1 MTTEHAKKLLLEKER
16 SLLEE
21 RDRFQAVISESGDVG
36 DPVDAATSDEERG
49 EASEEASQVT
59 ETLEDVRSALQR
71 IEAGTYG
78 RCVVCGRPIEPKR
91 LEAVPWTPYCLE
103 DQERIDREKGA
114 DNDGV
119 TL

>member
-21 RDRFQAVISESGDVG
+21 LDRLQDEISDSGDVG
-36 DPVDAATSDEERG
+36 DPVDAAASDEATG
-49 EASEEASQVT
+49 DASENLSKVT

-103 DQERIDREKGA
+103 DQERIDRERGLDHGSA
-114 DNDGV
+114 